1 MLARTALLLALLV
14 VARAAD
20 TMETAAFGRREGV
33 LTSLSPDGVVFVQP
47 HVCRPGRKPVLG
59 KHTWRR
65 MTSRHVAVGRGDFA
79 GASLPLFHCVRGVI
93 DPFDTQH
100 ACEAMPLLLD
110 WSVDEREMGS
120 VIDVGAGAG
129 RCALHVAAAGHRVV
143 ATEGDGAAFDVL
155 KMNVHVNDRMRAL
168 VKPMLAQVGAHG
180 TASIA
185 ACRGASA
192 CRKFTAAAEV
202 QSVTV
207 PTLRH
212 LFAPWFNPL
221 PHQKILRSAFL
232 ADEERTARE
241 LALERAQ
248 EARTGVDLLKINEGV
263 NALRVLAGAD
273 AMLRRK
279 QVGVVQ
285 IELSS
290 SDASHDGARVVDRL
304 AKSYGYRVFQMLAA
318 KPSTQPRGATG
329 RRQAF
334 RLVPICSSKQVRGI
348 LAKHSRA
355 LLVAANPQ
363 NARFQHRFPAA
374 LSAASTCRGKA
385 VRAFEADLRIRE
397 RKARAWERKVMRFKL
412 FHQQRLRQRRRRL
425 IGAATD
431 VSQTT
436 PLFKLSYDASYAYW

>member
-1 MLARTALLLALLV
+1 VPARTALFLALLV
-14 VARAAD
+14 VARATNTA
-20 TMETAAFGRREGV
+20 ETAAFGRREGV
-33 LTSLSPDGVVFVQP
+33 RTSLSPDGVVLVQP

-65 MTSRHVAVGRGDFA
+65 KASRHVAVGRGDFA

-93 DPFDTQH
+93 DPFDMQH
-100 ACEAMPLLLD
+100 DCEAMPLLLD
-110 WSVDEREMGS
+110 WSVDVRKTGS

-168 VKPMLAQVGAHG
+168 VKPMPAQVGAQG

-192 CRKFTAAAEV
+192 CRKFTAATEV

-221 PHQKILRSAFL
+221 PHQKIQRSAYL
-232 ADEERTARE
+232 TDADRTSRE
-241 LALERAQ
+241 QLALERAQ

-263 NALRVLAGAD
+263 NALHVLAGAD

-318 KPSTQPRGATG
+318 KPRGAEG
-329 RRQAF
+329 RRQVF

-348 LAKHSRA
+348 LAKQSRA
-355 LLVAANPQ
+355 VLVAANPQ
-363 NARFQHRFPAA
+363 NVRFQHRFPAA

-397 RKARAWERKVMRFKL
+397 RNARAWERKVMRFKL
-412 FHQQRLRQRRRRL
+412 FHQRLRQRRRRL
-425 IGAATD
+425 IGGATD
-431 VSQTT
+431 HT
-436 PLFKLSYDASYAYW
+436 A